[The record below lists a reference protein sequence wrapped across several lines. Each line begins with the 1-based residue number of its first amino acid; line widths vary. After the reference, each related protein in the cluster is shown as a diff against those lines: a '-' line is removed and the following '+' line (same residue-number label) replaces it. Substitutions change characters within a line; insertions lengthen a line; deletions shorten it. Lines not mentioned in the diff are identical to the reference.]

1 MKKLDENLY
10 SRQIFTYG
18 KETMDKI
25 VNLKILIMGLR
36 GLGIETAKNIILAGV
51 KEVSISDKNICKIND
66 LGANFFLKESHVNK
80 ISIENACINKLKE
93 LNPYV
98 NVNVYKGTT
107 DDDMKKYDIII
118 ITEIKKL
125 EEIYN
130 INKLCRKNK
139 KYFIYALNFGLTGF
153 LFNDFGNEH
162 IIYDFNGEKKLNY
175 NISYIEEK
183 RGKYKIVLD
192 LKKDETFELEEGD
205 YIKIKNVKGLEHLNN
220 SKPKKIIKI
229 LNEQCFEIE
238 KNDNFPRNSYI
249 SGGIIEEYK
258 LPKKVKFESFN
269 NTFVKPSKNFIK
281 IDLKKNKTNILLHCA
296 FVSLH
301 IYYTKYNTLPEL
313 NNFEQIN
320 ELIKLSEDY
329 YKIIKKEFES
339 HLKIKEKRNLTL
351 VEFDKDYLI
360 KVFRWSKSELNPI
373 CAFLGGIVS
382 QEAIKVTGKYT
393 PIHQWLRFDFFETV
407 ENIPNNV
414 NRNLLNSRYD
424 DQIAIFGQE
433 LQDKLKNLNIFM
445 VGTGALGCEYIKNFG
460 LMGIACKNGKGTIT
474 LTDND
479 NISLSNLNRQ
489 FLFRKND
496 VGENSSKS
504 FVAKREALKINKDMN
519 IKDYQLLV
527 NDSTR
532 NIFDDEFFESQDL
545 IVSAVDNMKARKY
558 LDNKC
563 TFYNKIFIDSG
574 TQGTN
579 ANSDIYY
586 PNKTICFND
595 LNIEEKKEEKSC
607 TLKNFPTKIEHCI
620 EFAKNTFLEI
630 FTQNIRN
637 IKLILEDEEQFKNI
651 LNNIGDKQE
660 LFLSLEIYKNI
671 INIMN
676 QPSIHSIINF
686 AIFVYKYYFDYNI
699 KLLLK
704 ELGDSFNKP
713 PIPLEININDENTI
727 LFFESF
733 YNICCDIFNLK
744 KNYIIEQVKTEI
756 IRNKE
761 NITIDGNISDIEGLN
776 NSFEKNYLDK
786 IRVDENNIKE
796 KINLLNPIKFE
807 KDDDENYH
815 INFILS
821 FSNLRATNYDIEK
834 GNFLT
839 TKEVAGNIIPAI
851 ASTTAAVTG
860 IVCLQIYTLLQT
872 NEIKS
877 FKNISFNLALSEF
890 DLSTPEEKRCIKDIP
905 KTDRSNAIKV
915 IPNEFTVWEKIDFI
929 GPNLKAK
936 DIVEYFKDKYNVE
949 IDNINF
955 NEITLV
961 STLLGDEE
969 DLEKSIEELIEEN
982 SDFQI
987 NEKTKYI
994 QLEIS
999 GSDIDGQFDINAP
1012 KIRYCLKG
1020 NSNNYNNNFIKL

>member
-1 MKKLDENLY
+1 
-10 SRQIFTYG
+10 
-18 KETMDKI
+18 
-25 VNLKILIMGLR
+25 
-36 GLGIETAKNIILAGV
+36 
-51 KEVSISDKNICKIND
+51 
-66 LGANFFLKESHVNK
+66 
-80 ISIENACINKLKE
+80 
-93 LNPYV
+93 
-98 NVNVYKGTT
+98 
-107 DDDMKKYDIII
+107 
-118 ITEIKKL
+118 
-125 EEIYN
+125 
-130 INKLCRKNK
+130 
-139 KYFIYALNFGLTGF
+139 
-153 LFNDFGNEH
+153 
-162 IIYDFNGEKKLNY
+162 
-175 NISYIEEK
+175 
-183 RGKYKIVLD
+183 
-192 LKKDETFELEEGD
+192 
-205 YIKIKNVKGLEHLNN
+205 
-220 SKPKKIIKI
+220 
-229 LNEQCFEIE
+229 
-238 KNDNFPRNSYI
+238 
-249 SGGIIEEYK
+249 
-258 LPKKVKFESFN
+258 
-269 NTFVKPSKNFIK
+269 
-281 IDLKKNKTNILLHCA
+281 
-296 FVSLH
+296 
-301 IYYTKYNTLPEL
+301 
-313 NNFEQIN
+313 
-320 ELIKLSEDY
+320 
-329 YKIIKKEFES
+329 
-339 HLKIKEKRNLTL
+339 
-351 VEFDKDYLI
+351 
-360 KVFRWSKSELNPI
+360 
-373 CAFLGGIVS
+373 
-382 QEAIKVTGKYT
+382 
-393 PIHQWLRFDFFETV
+393 
-407 ENIPNNV
+407 
-414 NRNLLNSRYD
+414 
-424 DQIAIFGQE
+424 
-433 LQDKLKNLNIFM
+433 
-445 VGTGALGCEYIKNFG
+445 
-460 LMGIACKNGKGTIT
+460 
-474 LTDND
+474 
-479 NISLSNLNRQ
+479 
-489 FLFRKND
+489 
-496 VGENSSKS
+496 
-504 FVAKREALKINKDMN
+504 
-519 IKDYQLLV
+519 
-527 NDSTR
+527 
-532 NIFDDEFFESQDL
+532 
-545 IVSAVDNMKARKY
+545 
-558 LDNKC
+558 
-563 TFYNKIFIDSG
+563 
-574 TQGTN
+574 
-579 ANSDIYY
+579 
-586 PNKTICFND
+586 
-595 LNIEEKKEEKSC
+595 
-607 TLKNFPTKIEHCI
+607 
-620 EFAKNTFLEI
+620 
-630 FTQNIRN
+630 
-637 IKLILEDEEQFKNI
+637 
-651 LNNIGDKQE
+651 
-660 LFLSLEIYKNI
+660 
-671 INIMN
+671 
-676 QPSIHSIINF
+676 
-686 AIFVYKYYFDYNI
+686 
-699 KLLLK
+699 LK